1 MDEKRLLWVVCKNP
15 ETFTLYTG
23 LTRMLTGH
31 RDKKTNKAVFSVA
44 GWRIEGL
51 FLFPPDPSGK
61 KNELPCPSSGKTEDI
76 NT

>member
-1 MDEKRLLWVVCKNP
+1 MHERRLQWLACKTKEKY
-15 ETFTLYTG
+15 TLYTG

-51 FLFPPDPSGK
+51 FLSRNAF
-61 KNELPCPSSGKTEDI
+61 NQ
-76 NT
+76 